1 MCGKARYTAQGREV
15 YDSMTIALTRRGA
28 LKAGASATFAAFVL
42 RPLGALA
49 DDSVETHGLSSFG
62 DLALPPDFP
71 HFAYVNPEA
80 PTGGLLSLQITGT
93 SGNQNFDTFDTLNI
107 YTWKGNG
114 AAGMSATF
122 DTLMTAN
129 GDEPD
134 SVYGLLAQSVRVSP
148 DKLDYHFRLRPEAR
162 FFDGSKVTAADVAF
176 SLNILKEKGHPIYAQ
191 LLKEVDS
198 ANAESDDVVHVRFVG
213 GRSRDAHLIVV
224 GMPVFS
230 AAWWSGR
237 DFTAATLDAPLGSG
251 AYKVK
256 TFEQGRFI
264 EYARDPSYWGARL
277 PVNLGQN
284 NFDRLRFEYYRE
296 RQVAFEAFKAGA
308 INYHEEFTSRF
319 WATSYD
325 FPAVNDGRIKKE
337 VLHNGAPS
345 STQGW
350 YLNTRRDQFRDPKV
364 REAIGLAFDFE
375 WTNKNVM
382 YSSYKRII
390 SYFPNTDME
399 ATGKPGPDELKLL
412 EPFRDKL
419 DPSVF
424 DEPYTP
430 PVSDG
435 SGSDRK
441 LLKQAYDLLLSAGC
455 ERSGQTLMLPSGK
468 PLTIEFLDSSN
479 FMQPHLTPF
488 MQNLGRLGVQANLR
502 VVDAAQLKSRTE
514 AFDFDVVT
522 EATSAGATP
531 GVGLRV
537 VFSSAAAAQNGSR
550 NLAGVA
556 DPVVDML
563 IEKIA
568 TAQSRD
574 ELNTTARALDRVLR
588 AGHYWVPNWYRDT
601 AWVAHWDA
609 FSRPERQ
616 PKLGTGAPG
625 TWWWD
630 EARAKTIGL

>member
-1 MCGKARYTAQGREV
+1 MIT
-15 YDSMTIALTRRGA
+15 MFTRRAA
-28 LKAGASATFAAFVL
+28 LKAGAGGALAALLARPLAAF
-42 RPLGALA
+42 A

-71 HFAYVNPEA
+71 HFSYVNPQA

-107 YTWKGNG
+107 YSWKGNG
-114 AAGMSATF
+114 AAGMGATF

-134 SVYGLLAQSVRVSP
+134 SVYGLLAQSVRVSG
-148 DKLDYHFRLRPEAR
+148 DKLDYRFRLRPEAR

-176 SLNILKEKGHPIYAQ
+176 SLNVLKDKGHPIYAQ
-191 LLKEVDS
+191 LLKEVES
-198 ANAESDDVVHVRFVG
+198 AAAEGEDVAHVRFVK

-230 AAWWSGR
+230 AAWWKGR
-237 DFTAATLDAPLGSG
+237 DFTAATLDPPLGSG
-251 AYKVK
+251 PYKVK

-264 EYARDPSYWGARL
+264 EFERDPNYWGAKL

-319 WATSYD
+319 WATAYD
-325 FPAVNDGRIKKE
+325 FPAAKDGRVKKE
-337 VLHNGAPS
+337 TLHDGAPS
-345 STQGW
+345 RTQGW
-350 YLNTRRDQFRDPKV
+350 YLNTRREQFKDPRV

-382 YSSYKRII
+382 YSAYKRIV

-399 ATGKPGPDELKLL
+399 AKGKPGPEELKLL

-419 DPSVF
+419 AASVF
-424 DEPYTP
+424 GEPYTP
-430 PVSDG
+430 PQSDG
-435 SGSDRK
+435 SGFDRT
-441 LLKQAYDLLLSAGC
+441 LLKQAYELLLSAGC
-455 ERSGQTLMLPSGK
+455 KRDGGAMTLPNGK
-468 PLTIEFLDSSN
+468 PLTIEFLDSSSAL
-479 FMQPHLTPF
+479 QPHTMPF
-488 MQNLGRLGVQANLR
+488 IQNLGKLGIQANTR
-502 VVDAAQLKSRTE
+502 IVDAAQYKSRTD

-522 EATSAGATP
+522 TATGGSTTP
-531 GVGLRV
+531 GADLRTV
-537 VFSSAAAAQNGSR
+537 YTSEAAAQNASR
-550 NLAGVA
+550 NLAGIS
-556 DPVVDML
+556 DPVVDAL
-563 IEKIA
+563 VETIA
-568 TAQSRD
+568 AAKSRQD
-574 ELNTTARALDRVLR
+574 LNAACRALDRVLR
-588 AGHYWVPNWYRDT
+588 AGHYWVPMWYRDT
-601 AWVAHWDA
+601 YWVAYWDA
-609 FSRPERQ
+609 FARPERQ
-616 PKLGTGAPG
+616 PKLGVGAPG

-630 EARAKTIGL
+630 EAKAKAIGL

>member
-1 MCGKARYTAQGREV
+1 
-15 YDSMTIALTRRGA
+15 MTIALTRRA
-28 LKAGASATFAAFVL
+28 AFKAGACAAL
-42 RPLGALA
+42 AALASRPFDALA

-71 HFAYVNPEA
+71 YFAYVNPAA

-134 SVYGLLAQSVRVSP
+134 SVYGLLAQSVRVSA
-148 DKLDYHFRLRPEAR
+148 DKLDYRFRLRPEAR
-162 FFDGSKVTAADVAF
+162 FFDGSRVTAADVAF
-176 SLNILKEKGHPIYAQ
+176 SLNVLKDKGHPIYAQ
-191 LLKEVDS
+191 LLREVDS
-198 ANAESDDVVHVRFVG
+198 ANAEGDDVVHVRFVEG
-213 GRSRDAHLIVV
+213 CSRDAHLIVV

-237 DFTAATLDAPLGSG
+237 DFTAATLEAPLGSG

-264 EYARDPSYWGARL
+264 EYARDPGYWGAKL

-308 INYHEEFTSRF
+308 INYHEEYTSRF
-319 WATSYD
+319 WANSYD
-325 FPAVNDGRIKKE
+325 FPAAKDGRVKKE

-350 YLNTRRDQFRDPKV
+350 YLNTRREQFRDPRV

-399 ATGKPGPDELKLL
+399 AKGKPGPDELKLL

-419 DPSVF
+419 AASVF
-424 DEPYTP
+424 DDPYSP

-455 ERSGQTLMLPSGK
+455 KRAGETLMLPNDK
-468 PLTIEFLDSSN
+468 PLAIEFLDSSN
-479 FMQPHLTPF
+479 VMQPHLTPF
-488 MQNLGRLGVQANLR
+488 MQNLGRLGIQANLR

-514 AFDFDVVT
+514 AFDFDVVA
-522 EATSAGATP
+522 EALPGSTTP

-556 DPVVDML
+556 DPAVDEL

-568 TAQSRD
+568 TATSRD
-574 ELNTTARALDRVLR
+574 ELNAACRALDRVLR

-601 AWVAHWDA
+601 AWVAYWDA

-616 PKLGTGAPG
+616 PKLGVGAPG

-630 EARAKTIGL
+630 EAKAKTIGL

>member
-1 MCGKARYTAQGREV
+1 
-15 YDSMTIALTRRGA
+15 MTMALTRRA
-28 LKAGASATFAAFVL
+28 AFKAGAGGVLAALVCRPFA
-42 RPLGALA
+42 ALA

-71 HFAYVNPEA
+71 HFAYVNPDA

-134 SVYGLLAQSVRVSP
+134 SVYGLLARSVRVSA
-148 DKLDYHFRLRPEAR
+148 DKLDYRFRLRPEAR

-176 SLNILKEKGHPIYAQ
+176 SLNVLKEKGHPIYAQ
-191 LLKEVDS
+191 LLKEVEQ
-198 ANAESDDVVHVRFVG
+198 ANPEGDDVVHVRFVE

-237 DFTAATLDAPLGSG
+237 DFTAATLDPPLGSG

-264 EYARDPSYWGARL
+264 EYARDPGYWGAKL

-325 FPAVNDGRIKKE
+325 FPAVKDGRIKKE
-337 VLHNGAPS
+337 DLHNGAPS
-345 STQGW
+345 SIQGW
-350 YLNTRRDQFRDPKV
+350 YLNTRREQFRDPRV

-399 ATGKPGPDELKLL
+399 AKGKPGPDEL
-412 EPFRDKL
+412 

-424 DEPYTP
+424 DDPYTP

-455 ERSGQTLMLPSGK
+455 KRVGETLMLPSGK

-488 MQNLGRLGVQANLR
+488 MQNLGRLGIQANLR

-522 EATSAGATP
+522 EALPGSTTP

-556 DPVVDML
+556 DPVVDAL

-574 ELNTTARALDRVLR
+574 ELNTAARALDRVLR

-601 AWVAHWDA
+601 AWVAHWDV

-625 TWWWD
+625 AWWWD
-630 EARAKTIGL
+630 EAKAKTIGL

>member
-1 MCGKARYTAQGREV
+1 
-15 YDSMTIALTRRGA
+15 MTIALTRRAALRTGA
-28 LKAGASATFAAFVL
+28 VAALAALAARPFA
-42 RPLGALA
+42 ALA

-114 AAGMSATF
+114 AAGMSTTF

-134 SVYGLLAQSVRVSP
+134 SVYGLLAQSVRVSA
-148 DKLDYHFRLRPEAR
+148 DKLDYRFRLRPEAR
-162 FFDGSKVTAADVAF
+162 FFDGSQVKAGDVAF
-176 SLNILKEKGHPIYAQ
+176 SLIVLKEKGHPIYAQ
-191 LLKEVDS
+191 LLKEVES
-198 ANAESDDVVHVRFVG
+198 ASPEGDDVVHVRFVE

-237 DFTAATLDAPLGSG
+237 DFAAATLDPPLGSG

-256 TFEQGRFI
+256 AFEQGRYI
-264 EYARDPSYWGARL
+264 EFARDPNYWGAKL

-325 FPAVNDGRIKKE
+325 FPAVKDGRIKKE
-337 VLHNGAPS
+337 ILHNGAPS

-350 YLNTRRDQFRDPKV
+350 YLNTRREQFRDPRV

-382 YSSYKRII
+382 YSSYKRIV

-399 ATGKPGPDELKLL
+399 AKGEPGPDELKLL

-419 DPSVF
+419 DPAVF
-424 DEPYTP
+424 GEPYTP

-441 LLKQAYDLLLSAGC
+441 LLKQAYDLLISASCKRVG
-455 ERSGQTLMLPSGK
+455 ETLMLPNGK

-488 MQNLGRLGVQANLR
+488 IQNLGRLGIQANLR
-502 VVDAAQLKSRTE
+502 IVDAAQLKSRTE

-522 EATSAGATP
+522 EALPGSSTP
-531 GVGLRV
+531 GVSLRV

-550 NLAGVA
+550 NLAGVS
-556 DPVVDML
+556 DPAVDAL

-568 TAQSRD
+568 TAQSRGD
-574 ELNTTARALDRVLR
+574 LSTAARALDRVLR

-601 AWVAHWDA
+601 DWVAHWDA
-609 FSRPERQ
+609 FSRPDRQ
-616 PKLGTGAPG
+616 PTLGTGAPG

-630 EARAKTIGL
+630 EAKAKTIGL

>member
-1 MCGKARYTAQGREV
+1 
-15 YDSMTIALTRRGA
+15 MTMSLTRRAA
-28 LKAGASATFAAFVL
+28 LKAGAGGALAALVSRPFAAF
-42 RPLGALA
+42 A
-49 DDSVETHGLSSFG
+49 DDLIETHGLSSFG
-62 DLALPPDFP
+62 ELALPPDFP
-71 HFAYVNPEA
+71 HFAYVNPNA

-134 SVYGLLAQSVRVSP
+134 SVYGLLAQSVRVSA
-148 DKLDYHFRLRPEAR
+148 DKLDYRFRLRPEAR
-162 FFDGSKVTAADVAF
+162 FLDGSKVTATDAAF
-176 SLNILKEKGHPIYAQ
+176 SLNVLKEKGHPIYAQ
-191 LLKEVDS
+191 LLKEVEL
-198 ANAESDDVVHVRFVG
+198 ANAEGDDVLHVRFVQ

-230 AAWWSGR
+230 AAWWKGR
-237 DFTAATLDAPLGSG
+237 DFAAATLDPPLGSG

-264 EYARDPSYWGARL
+264 EYARDPNYWGAKL

-308 INYHEEFTSRF
+308 INYHEEYTSRF
-319 WATSYD
+319 WATAYD
-325 FPAVNDGRIKKE
+325 FPAAKDGRVKKE
-337 VLHNGAPS
+337 ELHNGAPS
-345 STQGW
+345 SIQGW
-350 YLNTRRDQFRDPKV
+350 YLNTRREQFKDPRV
-364 REAIGLAFDFE
+364 REAIGLCFDFA
-375 WTNKNVM
+375 WTNKNIM
-382 YSSYKRII
+382 YSSYKRIV

-399 ATGKPGPDELKLL
+399 AKGKPGPDELKLL

-419 DPSVF
+419 APAVF

-430 PVSDG
+430 PESDG

-441 LLKQAYDLLLSAGC
+441 LLKQAYDLLLAAGC
-455 ERSGQTLMLPSGK
+455 KRDGPAMMLPGGK
-468 PLTIEFLDSSN
+468 LLTIEFLDSNSAL
-479 FMQPHLTPF
+479 QPHTLPF
-488 MQNLGRLGVQANLR
+488 IQNLGKLGIQANYR
-502 VVDAAQLKSRTE
+502 IVDPAQLKSRTE
-514 AFDFDVVT
+514 AFDFDVVP
-522 EATSAGATP
+522 EALGSSTTP
-531 GVGLRV
+531 GADLRV
-537 VFSSAAAAQNGSR
+537 IYTSTAAAQNGSR
-550 NLAGVA
+550 NLAGVS
-556 DPVVDML
+556 DPVVDTL
-563 IEKIA
+563 VEAIA
-568 TAQSRD
+568 NAKSRD
-574 ELNTTARALDRVLR
+574 ELNTAARALDRVLR
-588 AGHYWVPNWYRDT
+588 AGHYWVPMFYRDT

-616 PKLGTGAPG
+616 PRLSTGAPG

-630 EARAKTIGL
+630 EAKAKTIGL

>member
-1 MCGKARYTAQGREV
+1 
-15 YDSMTIALTRRGA
+15 MTIALTRRTA
-28 LKAGASATFAAFVL
+28 LKAGVAGALATLVVRPLAAF
-42 RPLGALA
+42 A

-71 HFAYVNPEA
+71 YFTYVNPQA

-122 DTLMTAN
+122 DTMMTAN

-134 SVYGLLAQSVRVSP
+134 SVYGLLAQSVRVSA
-148 DKLDYHFRLRPEAR
+148 DKLDYRFRLRPEAR

-176 SLNILKEKGHPIYAQ
+176 SLNVLKEKGHPIYAQ

-198 ANAESDDVVHVRFVG
+198 ANAEGDDVVHVRFVE
-213 GRSRDAHLIVV
+213 GRSRDAHLIVI

-237 DFTAATLDAPLGSG
+237 DFTAATLEAPLGSG
-251 AYKVK
+251 AYRVK
-256 TFEQGRFI
+256 AFEQGRFI
-264 EYARDPSYWGARL
+264 EYARDPNYWGAKL

-308 INYHEEFTSRF
+308 INYHDEYTSRF

-325 FPAVNDGRIKKE
+325 FPAVKEGRIKKE

-345 STQGW
+345 SIQGW
-350 YLNTRRDQFRDPKV
+350 YLNTRREQFRDPRV

-375 WTNKNVM
+375 WTNKNIM

-399 ATGKPGPDELKLL
+399 AKGKPGPDELTLL

-419 DPSVF
+419 APSVF
-424 DEPYTP
+424 DDPYTP

-435 SGSDRK
+435 SGSDRA

-455 ERSGQTLMLPSGK
+455 KRDGPTLRLPNGK
-468 PLTIEFLDSSN
+468 PLTIEFLDSNSAL
-479 FMQPHLTPF
+479 QPHTMPF
-488 MQNLGRLGVQANLR
+488 IQNLGKLGIQANLR
-502 VVDAAQLKSRTE
+502 IVDPAQLKSRTE

-522 EATSAGATP
+522 EALGSSTTP
-531 GVGLRV
+531 GADLRV
-537 VFSSAAAAQNGSR
+537 IYTSAAAAQNGSR
-550 NLAGVA
+550 NLAGVS
-556 DPVVDML
+556 DPVVDAL
-563 IEKIA
+563 VETIA
-568 TAQSRD
+568 AAQSR
-574 ELNTTARALDRVLR
+574 EQLNAAARALDRVLR
-588 AGHYWVPNWYRDT
+588 AGHYWVPMFYRDT
-601 AWVAHWDA
+601 AWVAYWDA

-616 PKLGTGAPG
+616 PKFGTGAPG

-630 EARAKTIGL
+630 EAKAKAIGL

>member
-1 MCGKARYTAQGREV
+1 M
-15 YDSMTIALTRRGA
+15 
-28 LKAGASATFAAFVL
+28 
-42 RPLGALA
+42 
-49 DDSVETHGLSSFG
+49 
-62 DLALPPDFP
+62 
-71 HFAYVNPEA
+71 
-80 PTGGLLSLQITGT
+80 
-93 SGNQNFDTFDTLNI
+93 
-107 YTWKGNG
+107 
-114 AAGMSATF
+114 
-122 DTLMTAN
+122 
-129 GDEPD
+129 
-134 SVYGLLAQSVRVSP
+134 
-148 DKLDYHFRLRPEAR
+148 
-162 FFDGSKVTAADVAF
+162 
-176 SLNILKEKGHPIYAQ
+176 
-191 LLKEVDS
+191 
-198 ANAESDDVVHVRFVG
+198 HVRFVE

-237 DFTAATLDAPLGSG
+237 DFTAATLDPPLGSG

-264 EYARDPSYWGARL
+264 EYARDPDYWGAKL

-325 FPAVNDGRIKKE
+325 FPAVKDGRIKKE
-337 VLHNGAPS
+337 DLHNGAPS
-345 STQGW
+345 SIQGW
-350 YLNTRRDQFRDPKV
+350 YLNTRREQFRDPRV

-399 ATGKPGPDELKLL
+399 AKGKPGPDELKLL
-412 EPFRDKL
+412 DPFRDKL

-424 DEPYTP
+424 DDPYTP

-455 ERSGQTLMLPSGK
+455 KRVGETLMLPSGK

-488 MQNLGRLGVQANLR
+488 MQNLG
-502 VVDAAQLKSRTE
+502 
-514 AFDFDVVT
+514 
-522 EATSAGATP
+522 
-531 GVGLRV
+531 
-537 VFSSAAAAQNGSR
+537 
-550 NLAGVA
+550 
-556 DPVVDML
+556 
-563 IEKIA
+563 
-568 TAQSRD
+568 
-574 ELNTTARALDRVLR
+574 TARHS
-588 AGHYWVPNWYRDT
+588 GQS
-601 AWVAHWDA
+601 AH
-609 FSRPERQ
+609 R
-616 PKLGTGAPG
+616 
-625 TWWWD
+625 
-630 EARAKTIGL
+630 